1 MLVQFFEMSSVGG
14 SEDLYRFKS
23 HVNHWLEKE
32 SDKIHIHFVKQN
44 VVEKQGAI
52 VSIIS
57 VWYEP
62 KEKGVLPADDEPEST
77 QKAQRVSFPSL

>member
-23 HVNHWLEKE
+23 HVNNWLEKE
-32 SDKIHIHFVKQN
+32 SDKIIIHFVKQN
-44 VVEKQGAI
+44 VIEKQGAI

-62 KEKGVLPADDEPEST
+62 KDEASASADDEPDSSL
-77 QKAQRVSFPSL
+77 KAQRVSFPAI